1 MTKVSNLNLYGSSVD
16 ETKRLHLLADTT
28 TQIIKATGTI
38 TFQNMS
44 ADGITVVKEIT
55 DVVGAISTAAA
66 SNATNLST
74 TNSLSTAL
82 STGLS
87 TEASV
92 RTSADSS
99 LTLRLSIEEDAKNSA
114 IVEAGE
120 DISSLTTRLSDEEGV
135 RSSAI
140 TAEENARTSADS
152 SLTTRLADVSTSVS
166 VVLFNADANYDTL
179 AEIANAFEQ
188 ADTGVLDTITSLG
201 VKLDALSTTLS
212 TLTE

>member
-66 SNATNLST
+66 SNATNLAAI
-74 TNSLSTAL
+74 TNAISTAL

-87 TEASV
+87 CC
-92 RTSADSS
+92 
-99 LTLRLSIEEDAKNSA
+99 
-114 IVEAGE
+114 
-120 DISSLTTRLSDEEGV
+120 
-135 RSSAI
+135 
-140 TAEENARTSADS
+140 
-152 SLTTRLADVSTSVS
+152 
-166 VVLFNADANYDTL
+166 
-179 AEIANAFEQ
+179 
-188 ADTGVLDTITSLG
+188 
-201 VKLDALSTTLS
+201 
-212 TLTE
+212 